1 MVSGYD
7 RHDAVRERCRRVFLA
22 ETVAE
27 VQKLWAPVLYGRSLR
42 VRAMRPQKLR
52 WRGDGGGDGDAQEPD
67 ARVPTT
73 FLACC
78 RVR

>member
-1 MVSGYD
+1 MVSD
-7 RHDAVRERCRRVFLA
+7 MSQKRVRERCRRVFLA

-27 VQKLWAPVLYGRSLR
+27 VQKLSVPVLYGRSFGYM
-42 VRAMRPQKLR
+42 AMRPQKLR
-52 WRGDGGGDGDAQEPD
+52 WRSDGDEDGDAQEPD
-67 ARVPTT
+67 PRVPTT